1 VLGNAGVANAVSN
14 ATIAVPQGTYVSVNL
29 LATGVN
35 GNQANQTFVA
45 TYTDGTT
52 TSFTQSLSDWGAPQS
67 YAGESKVSTM
77 AYRITSSGATDNRN
91 FSLYGY
97 SFAINSAKT
106 LKSITVPNN
115 RNVVVL
121 AIDVV
126 PVAGTQPVAASPTF
140 SPAPGSY
147 VGTQAVTLSD
157 TTPGALIYY
166 TTNGTVPTT
175 ASAQYT
181 AGTPLQISA
190 TTTIQAMAAASGYT
204 NSNVSS
210 GTYTITAQPVAA
222 SPTFSPAPGSYV
234 GTQAVT
240 LSDTT
245 PGAIIYY
252 TTNGTVPTT
261 ASAQYTAGTPLQIS
275 ATTTIQAMAV
285 ASGYTNSSVSSGTYT
300 ISAAGTPVSVSL
312 SASYNVVG
320 MVNSGSPVTN
330 GGLDGGGNAYA
341 ANLLGTPIT
350 WAGSTFVL
358 GSAGVANAVSNATIA
373 LPQSTY
379 SSVSLLATGVNGNR
393 ANQTFVVTYI
403 DGTTTTITQGLSDW
417 FTPQNYVGES
427 KVSTM
432 AYRITSSG
440 ATDNRNFLLYGYS
453 FAINSAKTLK
463 SITLPNN
470 RNVVVLAIDLTP

>member
-1 VLGNAGVANAVSN
+1 
-14 ATIAVPQGTYVSVNL
+14 
-29 LATGVN
+29 
-35 GNQANQTFVA
+35 
-45 TYTDGTT
+45 
-52 TSFTQSLSDWGAPQS
+52 
-67 YAGESKVSTM
+67 
-77 AYRITSSGATDNRN
+77 
-91 FSLYGY
+91 
-97 SFAINSAKT
+97 
-106 LKSITVPNN
+106 
-115 RNVVVL
+115 
-121 AIDVV
+121 
-126 PVAGTQPVAASPTF
+126 
-140 SPAPGSY
+140 
-147 VGTQAVTLSD
+147 LSD
-157 TTPGALIYY
+157 TTPGAIIYY

-341 ANLLGTPIT
+341 ANLLGTSIT